1 MQYNA
6 IHKFVRILD
15 NIAIHGRDLKPLMAL
30 RNFTTVLKILR
41 SDALNAITAATKEKA
56 RSQ

>member
-15 NIAIHGRDLKPLMAL
+15 NIAIHGRDLKTLMAL
-30 RNFTTVLKILR
+30 RNFTTVLKIFEKWCIE
-41 SDALNAITAATKEKA
+41 SDN
-56 RSQ
+56 SNY